1 VAKPLLKYKQ
11 IASDIIELIDREELK
26 SNDQIMP
33 VSELCNKYN
42 TSHVT
47 VLKALNVLREE
58 GYVVSQR
65 GRGYFVSERNR
76 GIYSGKKLGAIGVLV
91 RPMREINYCDD
102 YYNRVNIGIQ
112 IECAKQHLNYFCS
125 YSTGSLSAS
134 QPESRSLKNIE
145 RSCMEMADQ
154 VDGFV
159 FDKRIS
165 DEVVINVKRKTG
177 KPIVVLGRFSST
189 EVDCVMNDCKKA
201 PEDIVRTLHRFGYE
215 YFILGDSGYDDDEVH
230 TRAVAFKDAFKQ
242 YNIPEKNIARFYDYY
257 INPLQESYET
267 VTQLYRKNSQ
277 GRKTAVIADGD
288 KFARDFCT
296 SLLADGI
303 TPGKDIG
310 VVGYGK
316 YGCAFNATPQLTT
329 ADVHPELIG
338 KMAINVL
345 QERLNGGAY
354 SPYKV
359 HSPEST
365 FIIGETI

>member
-1 VAKPLLKYKQ
+1 VAKSSLMYKQ
-11 IASDIIELIDREELK
+11 ISSDISALIDRGKLK
-26 SNDQIMP
+26 SNDRIMS
-33 VSELCNKYN
+33 VSEICTKYS

-47 VLKALNVLREE
+47 VLKALNLLREE

-65 GRGYFVSERNR
+65 GRGYFVSQRKR
-76 GIYSGKKLGAIGVLV
+76 GIYNGKKLGAIGVIV
-91 RPMREINYCDD
+91 RPMREINYSDD

-112 IECAKQHLNYFCS
+112 MECAKQHFNYFYS
-125 YSTGSLSAS
+125 HSTGVLSTN
-134 QPESRSLKNIE
+134 QPEEKSLKNIE
-145 RSCMEMADQ
+145 HSCMEMAEQ
-154 VDGFV
+154 VDGFIL
-159 FDKRIS
+159 DKRIS
-165 DEVVINVKRKTG
+165 DEVVKNIKRKTG
-177 KPIVVLGRFSST
+177 KPIVVLGRFSEA

-215 YFILGDSGYDDDEVH
+215 YFILGDSGFNDDEVH
-230 TRAVAFKDAFKQ
+230 TRAAAFKDAFKKYDVPQ
-242 YNIPEKNIARFYDYY
+242 KDIARFYDYY

-267 VTQLYRKNSQ
+267 VTKLWREHGQ
-277 GRKTAVIADGD
+277 GRKTAIIADGD

-296 SLLADGI
+296 CLLADGI
-303 TPGKDIG
+303 TAGKDIG

-338 KMAINVL
+338 RMAINVL